1 MKQLTVVITY
11 YNNSKYLNKIL
22 SNIKKIN
29 DEIDIL
35 IIDDGSMSIESN
47 KLENAIKKIKRKN
60 IKYYKNE
67 NNMGAGYS
75 KNKAVELANSNYMI
89 MLMIIII
96 V

>member
-47 KLENAIKKIKRKN
+47 KLENAIKKIKRKVLW
-60 IKYYKNE
+60 IY
-67 NNMGAGYS
+67 
-75 KNKAVELANSNYMI
+75 
-89 MLMIIII
+89 
-96 V
+96 